1 MAEITY
7 KSFKDWGM
15 NMFCIQDYNEYLIE
29 KASEAFD
36 GVSENEMLAGIVIFD
51 EDTFET
57 ITSFIDMAY
66 TCWSSI
72 IMIDFS
78 NLSDT
83 IHDGDSEFLQSIYN
97 YIMTKYG
104 AIFVDLQSY
113 ETRFAFGAK
122 VRE

>member
-15 NMFCIQDYNEYLIE
+15 DMFCIQDYNEYLIE
-29 KASEAFD
+29 KAPEVFD
-36 GVSENEMLAGIVIFD
+36 GVSENEMLAGMVIFD

-66 TCWSSI
+66 ACCAFI

-83 IHDGDSEFLQSIYN
+83 IHDGDVEFLQSIYD
-97 YIMTKYG
+97 YITTKYG
-104 AIFVDLQSY
+104 DTFVDLHSY
-113 ETRFAFGAK
+113 ENRFAFGAR
-122 VRE
+122 VTE